1 MVKVNETSGGE
12 IAFHAMFDPS
22 IKVIIVFPESPSY
35 QSLEKLFAD
44 KTHAFL
50 MQDKK
55 LLVIDGKAVSE
66 PWFTKDH
73 LRVIEAHEVAHN
85 MAGHGSR
92 HHSGRDETEER
103 EADYI
108 GYHLLMDA
116 GLDSA
121 ATLHR
126 MEYESRYGNFPENDD
141 ELMIPLMNR
150 CGLGI
155 ND

>member
-1 MVKVNETSGGE
+1 MVKVDETSGGE

-22 IKVIIVFPESPSY
+22 IKVVIVFPESPSY
-35 QSLEKLFAD
+35 SLLEKLFAE

-50 MQDKK
+50 IQDKK
-55 LLVIDGKAVSE
+55 ILVIDGKAVSE

-92 HHSGRDETEER
+92 HHNGRDETEEK

-126 MEYESRYGNFPENDD
+126 MEYKSRYGNFPEDDD
-141 ELMIPLMNR
+141 ELMADLIDQV
-150 CGLGI
+150 GLSA
-155 ND
+155 NN